1 LTIRLIIISFAVR
14 MESIIDEEYQ
24 IMNRVNTPSVKWGL
38 IKFKEDS
45 EAFLMGVADMD
56 LHLSKEIR

>member
-1 LTIRLIIISFAVR
+1 